1 MIENSQETTESI
13 TPSSKRVYATE
24 IDASDWSSTSKK
36 LCLEPIYLGKSKLEF
51 DAEGVIRGAAT
62 PNTLIVGDERVDIKK
77 KGTVVELDEE
87 VTVDRGSVELII
99 VKKEAVKKEVFKV
112 KVEKKEWFAGLS
124 KMWRLF

>member
-1 MIENSQETTESI
+1 
-13 TPSSKRVYATE
+13 
-24 IDASDWSSTSKK
+24 
-36 LCLEPIYLGKSKLEF
+36 LGKSKLEF

-112 KVEKKEWFAGLS
+112 KVEKKE
-124 KMWRLF
+124 